1 MVHHTS
7 RVIGGRTLSI
17 ESGLMAKQADGSV
30 VVRYGDTMVLVAVV
44 RADPRPG
51 IDFFPLTVDYREKTY
66 AAGKIPGGFF
76 KREGRPTTKE
86 TLTCRVIDRPIR
98 PLFPEGYHDE
108 VQVSANV
115 LSADQQNDPDML
127 ALVGASA
134 ALAISNIPFLGPL
147 GAVRI
152 GMIEDRL
159 VVNPTEQELQSSR
172 LDLIVAGTRDA
183 ITMVECGAKEVTE
196 DVMVEALRQAHVQIK
211 EIVALV
217 DELVARCGQPKLEV
231 APVTIE
237 DSSLYHDVK
246 GRYWNDFVQALV
258 TPTKHARRTA
268 VKAVKERA
276 ATEMI
281 PADDEE
287 APEKKKELKAVFEQL
302 EYRAIRELIVKQRR
316 RVDGRDLVTVRP
328 ITCQVGLLPRA
339 HGSALFTRG
348 ETQAVVAATLGT
360 QIDEQI
366 VDGLNE
372 EYKKKFML
380 HYNFPHFS
388 VGEAGPIRGPGRRE
402 IGHGALAE
410 RSLEQVLPN
419 EQDFPYT
426 VRVVSDILESN
437 GSSSMATVCGGTLAM
452 MDAGVK
458 IRSMVAGVAMGLV
471 KEGDEVCILTDI
483 LGDEDHHGDMDF
495 KVAGTEAGITGLQ
508 MDIKIA
514 GLSDQIMKQA
524 LEQARVARLHVLGE
538 MKKILDRPRDA
549 ISVYAPKMVLI
560 KINPEKI
567 GMLIGPGGKNVRK
580 IQEDTGAVIEIDDDG
595 TVRISSTA
603 EESVRR
609 AREYVEALTK
619 EVEVGQVYKG
629 KVIQVKDFGA
639 FIEILPGQEGLCH
652 VSELSDKYV
661 ENVTDVVKIGDE
673 LDVKV
678 ILVDDSGRIKLS
690 HKALM
695 KPADGQAP
703 GGSGGPGEPRR
714 DGPPGHHPRGPGGH
728 GGHGGQGGSR
738 RGGDGERERQGGPG
752 RDRERGGRRH

>member
-1 MVHHTS
+1 MVHHVS

-17 ESGLMAKQADGSV
+17 ETGLMAKQADGAV
-30 VVRYGDTMVLVAVV
+30 TIRYGDTIVLVAVV

-108 VQVSANV
+108 IQVSANV

-134 ALAISNIPFLGPL
+134 ALSISNVPFLGPI
-147 GAVRI
+147 GAVRL
-152 GMIEDRL
+152 GL
-159 VVNPTEQELQSSR
+159 VEGRFIVNPTETELATSQ
-172 LDLIVAGTRDA
+172 LDLVVAGTRDA
-183 ITMVECGAKEVTE
+183 ITMVECGAKEITE
-196 DVMVEALRQAHVQIK
+196 DVMVDALRHAHAEIK
-211 EIVALV
+211 QIVAMI
-217 DELVARCGQPKLEV
+217 DELVTRCGQPKIEV

-237 DSSLYHDVK
+237 DSGLYGDVK
-246 GRYWNDFVQALV
+246 GRYWDDFVKALF
-258 TPTKHARRTA
+258 TPTKLERRNAVRA
-268 VKAVKERA
+268 VKQRA
-276 ATEMI
+276 AEEMV
-281 PADDEE
+281 PEGDEE
-287 APEKKKELKAVFEQL
+287 AVEKKKELKAIFEQM
-302 EYRAIRELIVKQRR
+302 EYRAIREIIVKQRR

-328 ITCQVGLLPRA
+328 ITCQVGILPRA

-348 ETQAVVAATLGT
+348 ETQALVVATLGT

-366 VDGLNE
+366 VDGLIE

-410 RSLEQVLPN
+410 RSLEQVLPA
-419 EQDFPYT
+419 EEEFPYT
-426 VRVVSDILESN
+426 VRIVSDILESN
-437 GSSSMATVCGGTLAM
+437 GSSSMATVCGGTLCM

-458 IRSMVAGVAMGLV
+458 IKKMVAGVAMGLV
-471 KEGDEVCILTDI
+471 KEGDDVCILTDI

-495 KVAGTEAGITGLQ
+495 KVAGTDAGITGLQ

-514 GLSDQIMKQA
+514 GLSDHIMKQA
-524 LEQARVARLHVLGE
+524 LEQARVARLHVLSE
-538 MKKILDRPRDA
+538 MRKVLDQPREA

-580 IQEDTGAVIEIDDDG
+580 IQEDTGAVIEIEDDG

-629 KVIQVKDFGA
+629 KVIQVKEFGA

-652 VSELSDKYV
+652 VSELSDRYV
-661 ENVTDVVKIGDE
+661 ENVQDVVKIGDE

-690 HKALM
+690 HRALM
-695 KPADGQAP
+695 KPADGQPP
-703 GGSGGPGEPRR
+703 GGGGPGEPRR
-714 DGPPGHHPRGPGGH
+714 EGPHQGQG
-728 GGHGGQGGSR
+728 GGQGGQR
-738 RGGDGERERQGGPG
+738 RGGEGDRERQGGPG
-752 RDRERGGRRH
+752 RDRERGRRR